1 MKLKLVDV
9 ENNTY
14 QTTFGTCDLC
24 LSTGT
29 ASEDTYVFRALADD
43 GYAEIVEVE
52 AFFWSWGDLFTVDV
66 DNQILFAEWF
76 NAQEFE
82 VDSTDQLHYSW
93 LDDIVDQYHNAQYSS
108 LE

>member
-1 MKLKLVDV
+1 MKLKLIDV
-9 ENNTY
+9 ENRTY

-52 AFFWSWGDLFTVDV
+52 AFCWSWGDLFTVEV

-76 NAQEFE
+76 NAAGIE
-82 VDSTDQLHYSW
+82 VESTSEMNYNW
-93 LDDIVDQYHNAQYSS
+93 LSDMSYKFRD
-108 LE
+108 

>member
-1 MKLKLVDV
+1 MKLKLINVK
-9 ENNTY
+9 NRTRK
-14 QTTFGTCDLC
+14 TTFGTCDLC

-52 AFFWSWGDLFTVDV
+52 AFFWNWGDLFTVEV

-76 NAQEFE
+76 NAAGIE
-82 VDSTDQLHYSW
+82 VESTGEMNYNW
-93 LDDIVDQYHNAQYSS
+93 LDDIVDQYHNAQ
-108 LE
+108 